1 MVDVIIN
8 HGKVTATNPGE
19 LLAWA
24 DLTNTGDVPVAS
36 LKLNETLPQD
46 WKVRESLTQSGGPI
60 NVFVRLSNTTTIDVT
75 NQTSMAIT
83 GVNPQTISVVISDM
97 GATRAGDLNPGQSL
111 LVSAKIGYGL
121 LHSSQPASAYPRNYT
136 ATSVVI
142 GWTEPNFQGNDMS
155 ATAST
160 LFIAHAKTTSQ
171 ANKGEL
177 VAAGGDRYRPGSGG
191 PASYFRI
198 GMNSMSFMTGL
209 GMVALAL
216 VLFGYLERRPQKEK
230 VRLVGSSRV

>member
-75 NQTSMAIT
+75 NQTSMTIT
-83 GVNPQTISVVISDM
+83 GVNPQTISVVINDM

-111 LVSAKIGYGL
+111 LLSAEIGYGL
-121 LHSSQPASAYPRNYT
+121 LHSSQPASTYPRNYT
-136 ATSVVI
+136 ATSFVI
-142 GWTEPNFQGNDMS
+142 GWTEPSFQGNDVS

-160 LFIAHAKTTSQ
+160 LFIAYAKTTSH

-177 VAAGGDRYRPGSGG
+177 AAAGRDSYQPGSGG

-198 GMNSMSFMTGL
+198 GINSMSFMAGL

-216 VLFGYLERRPQKEK
+216 VLFGSFQRRPQK